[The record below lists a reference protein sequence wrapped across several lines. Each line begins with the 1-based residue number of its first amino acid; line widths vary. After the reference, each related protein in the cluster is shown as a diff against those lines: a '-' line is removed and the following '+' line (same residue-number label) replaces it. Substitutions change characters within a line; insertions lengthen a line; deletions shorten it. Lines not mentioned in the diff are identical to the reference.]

1 MVFVYNMNDIK
12 EFLKSCEKELQME
25 FSNFTWLSECQQV
38 GKDLIQ
44 VGSFDKTSQEQLSD
58 LISLDK
64 RGTLLALEKKSKHL
78 VPILI
83 RDFVFVL
90 NLGFKKNGKEWQA
103 TYPYSSKDG
112 IVLTGK
118 WNVFLLNKYKDVYEK
133 FLINALAEFEENI
146 KKVEES
152 LADYALSKEQNSMV
166 EFIQENAGK
175 KIPYEMF
182 SYYFKKYVTNQSKMI
197 ERKMDMLAFY
207 RKQAETLKV
216 TLKAWEKQKEFKERQ
231 F

>member
-1 MVFVYNMNDIK
+1 MVFVYDMNDIK
-12 EFLKSCEKELQME
+12 EFLKGCEKELKME
-25 FSNFTWLSECQQV
+25 FANFTWLSESKKV

-64 RGTLLALEKKSKHL
+64 RGTLLALEKNSKQL
-78 VPILI
+78 VTILI
-83 RDFVFVL
+83 RDFVFAI
-90 NLGFKKNGKEWQA
+90 NLGFERNGKEWKV
-103 TYPYSSKDG
+103 TSPYSSNE

-118 WNVFLLNKYKDVYEK
+118 WNAFLLDKYKDVYAK
-133 FLINALAEFEENI
+133 FLTNALAEFEESL
-146 KKVEES
+146 KKVERS
-152 LADYALSKEQNSMV
+152 LADFALNKEQNSMV
-166 EFIQENAGK
+166 EFLQENAGK
-175 KIPYEMF
+175 KLPYEMF
-182 SYYFKKYVTNQSKMI
+182 SYYFKKYVTNQAKII

-207 RKQAETLKV
+207 RKQAESLKV